1 MEADW
6 PHGDLVN
13 LRALEE
19 NCQWP
24 GHPGVPEQSQKLE
37 TPNME
42 TRSWLQGHSKLELE
56 TNIHSDFINTE
67 KAPTRAFSWLKA
79 YMESKPEIG
88 MQVQNF

>member
-56 TNIHSDFINTE
+56 TNIHRDFINTE
-67 KAPTRAFSWLKA
+67 KAPIQGLFPGWKCLL
-79 YMESKPEIG
+79 Y
-88 MQVQNF
+88 